1 MLSYREHEA
10 PPQKQCGPKLK
21 LTKQADID
29 EAMAVGARGYLVKPV
44 EHADLIAEVIK
55 LIAEARIAYPVE
67 IVVPC
72 FRTRG
77 FRLM

>member
-1 MLSYREHEA
+1 
-10 PPQKQCGPKLK
+10 LK

-29 EAMAVGARGYLVKPV
+29 EAMAVGAQGYLVKPV
-44 EHADLIAEVIK
+44 DNADLIAEVIK

-67 IVVPC
+67 IVVPW
-72 FRTRG
+72 FRTTG